1 MTSSY
6 KGDIFFI
13 KRVWTAIFLWWRT
26 CIANLKVLFKY
37 YLVVSC
43 STFVS
48 FFLKGI
54 AFLPSFVAWLE
65 DFSVD
70 DDGKTFSSLGKKLRT
85 LVTGLYSFLLLV
97 VV

>member
-1 MTSSY
+1 M
-6 KGDIFFI
+6 
-13 KRVWTAIFLWWRT
+13 VWAAIFLWWRT

-37 YLVVSC
+37 YSVVSC
-43 STFVS
+43 STYGS
-48 FFLKGI
+48 FYLKGI

-70 DDGKTFSSLGKKLRT
+70 DDGKTFSSLGKELRT